1 MYIYESSPRRSPR
14 RIIPQRTDAN
24 VLKPKSTSPIR
35 KGKPTQALLR
45 KPFASTGALAA
56 VTGTQQ
62 NRRKVRVNDENKENS
77 GVVPRTRAT
86 GVNGAVVED
95 VGKKRGTKKAQ
106 GGKIERERLPLKE
119 LPLNGFEVKG
129 ERVEVVVL

>member
-1 MYIYESSPRRSPR
+1 M
-14 RIIPQRTDAN
+14 
-24 VLKPKSTSPIR
+24 
-35 KGKPTQALLR
+35 
-45 KPFASTGALAA
+45 
-56 VTGTQQ
+56 
-62 NRRKVRVNDENKENS
+62 RVNDENKENS